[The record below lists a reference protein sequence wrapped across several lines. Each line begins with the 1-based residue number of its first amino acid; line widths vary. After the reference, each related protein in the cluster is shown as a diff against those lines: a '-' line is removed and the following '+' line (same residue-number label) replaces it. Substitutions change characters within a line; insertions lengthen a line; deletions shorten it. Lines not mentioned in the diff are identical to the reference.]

1 MEKIFKEFM
10 VFFVL
15 YRELFIL
22 LGVILLV
29 WLIVASTIK
38 FFIRKR
44 DEWDEWESDIEDTN

>member
-1 MEKIFKEFM
+1 MKKIFKEFM

-29 WLIVASTIK
+29 WLIVALTIK
-38 FFIRKR
+38 FFVRKR
-44 DEWDEWESDIEDTN
+44 NEWESDIEDTD